1 MPDVAAWTE
10 FRRRCLKPDSD
21 RLGTWTARRIA
32 RPTAL
37 RITWLVAPLGVTA
50 HQATLLAALTALAA
64 MVGFAHG
71 SSLGWLIGAV
81 LLEAWYVLD
90 HVDGQLAR
98 RRGTASLDGTTFDY
112 LMHHSVNLLLPTALA
127 YGVTR
132 QTGEPAWCLVGAAW
146 SWGMLLLGLRHDARY
161 KSFIQRLKHLH
172 GTLHVVGGGGGR
184 PTPAAWPQRRL
195 RSVAKWCL
203 LKLYEAHALAHLLLV
218 IAAAR
223 LLFLTWQE
231 FLAIATVALP
241 ALPAVP
247 LAAYFAARD
256 LRRSEAETQFAAW
269 FRVPEGATLEFR
281 DGHWYVET
289 EPTPCAAAIDRD
301 KAVS

>member
-1 MPDVAAWTE
+1 MPDVAWAE

-32 RPTAL
+32 RPVAL
-37 RITWLVAPLGVTA
+37 RITWIVAPLGVTA
-50 HQATLLAALTALAA
+50 HQATLFAGLTALAA

-71 SSLGWLIGAV
+71 SPIGWLVGAA

-98 RRGTASLDGTTFDY
+98 RRETASLDGTTLDY
-112 LMHHSVNLLLPTALA
+112 LMHHSISLLLPTALA
-127 YGVTR
+127 YGVVR
-132 QTGEPAWCLVGAAW
+132 QTGSPAWCLVGAAW

-161 KSFIQRLKHLH
+161 KSFVQRLKLLY

-184 PTPAAWPQRRL
+184 PTPAAWPKRRVRNL
-195 RSVAKWCL
+195 AGWCL
-203 LKLYEAHALAHLLLV
+203 LKLFEAHTLAHLLLFV
-218 IAAAR
+218 SAAR
-223 LLFLTWQE
+223 LFFPIVQE
-231 FLAIATVALP
+231 FLAIATVAVP

-247 LAAYFAARD
+247 LAVYFIARD
-256 LRRSEAETQFAAW
+256 LRCHEAETQFAAW

-281 DGHWYVET
+281 DGRWYVDENATSTET
-289 EPTPCAAAIDRD
+289 EVDRRQ
-301 KAVS
+301 KVA